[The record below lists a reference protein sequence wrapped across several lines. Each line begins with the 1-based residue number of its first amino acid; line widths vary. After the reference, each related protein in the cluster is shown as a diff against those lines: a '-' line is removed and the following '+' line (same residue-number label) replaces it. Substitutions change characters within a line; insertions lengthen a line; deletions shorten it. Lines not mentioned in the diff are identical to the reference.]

1 MWALFFAPEW
11 NASEAYTYIN
21 IVYPIRQIAASAG
34 KTSCHREKT
43 ATFYL
48 RSLKTCDRMRANRGN
63 APLFRAIFAKPARGI
78 PETGNDRAVDR
89 FSVGFREGAL
99 LRAPAANASAFPR
112 EPPTERA
119 LAQVG
124 SDGSLRYRSECAVSA
139 ANCGWY
145 RGS

>member
-1 MWALFFAPEW
+1 M
-11 NASEAYTYIN
+11 
-21 IVYPIRQIAASAG
+21 
-34 KTSCHREKT
+34 
-43 ATFYL
+43 
-48 RSLKTCDRMRANRGN
+48 GN
-63 APLFRAIFAKPARGI
+63 APLFRAIFAKPARSI
-78 PETGNDRAVDR
+78 PKTGNDRAVDR

-139 ANCGWY
+139 ANGGWY
-145 RGS
+145 RGSSSFVPFRAKDFFIISKEIME